1 MGRLPKKYSQAERLT
16 PNHELPM
23 IPRLSKSKYMSGNQ
37 CHKKL
42 YLEIRSPE
50 LATETVQP
58 IRAID

>member
-1 MGRLPKKYSQAERLT
+1 MFG
-16 PNHELPM
+16 
-23 IPRLSKSKYMSGNQ
+23 IQ
-37 CHKKL
+37 CHKRL